1 MRIVILG
8 LPQAGQ
14 QELFSV
20 ISGVP
25 LDTIRQKPME
35 AQVGSCNVR
44 DPRITKLSQMYKP
57 KKTTYTRIEYLLLP
71 DFTTQGPSKSLI
83 LTELRNADE
92 LCWVAQ
98 AGSAEADINT
108 FLAELIINDLMLV
121 EKRLENIN
129 RELKSRQSDERL
141 KEKALM
147 ELCQKQLNLEQPV
160 SALEMSDEQKKQL
173 RTTYQFLTIKP
184 IVLVVNVPEDKIKD
198 ASIALAIREKYH
210 HPCVQLS
217 AGLEA
222 EIGQLAESERGEFM
236 KELGIDEPA
245 VDKLSRLVYEGL
257 GLISFF
263 TVGEDEVRAWPVRRS
278 ASAAEAGGVIH
289 TDIAKGFVRA
299 EHFTYDDLIA
309 LGSEDKIKEA
319 GKFSLKGR
327 DYIVQDGDI
336 LSFRFN
342 V

>member
-1 MRIVILG
+1 MKIDILG
-8 LPQAGQ
+8 LPQAGH

-25 LDTIRQKPME
+25 LDTVRQKPLE
-35 AQVGSCNVR
+35 VQLGTCNVR
-44 DPRITKLSQMYKP
+44 DPRITKLSQMFQP

-71 DFTTQGPSKSLI
+71 DFTTQGPTKSLI
-83 LTELRNADE
+83 MTELRNADE

-98 AGSAEADINT
+98 AGSAETDINT
-108 FLAELIINDLMLV
+108 FLAELVINDLMLV

-147 ELCQKQLNLEQPV
+147 ELCHGQLNAEKPV
-160 SALEMSDEQKKQL
+160 SSIEINDEQKKQL
-173 RTTYQFLTIKP
+173 RTYQFLTLKP
-184 IVLVVNVPEDKIKD
+184 IVLVVNVPEDKIKET
-198 ASIALAIREKYH
+198 AIAAKIKEQFKY
-210 HPCVQLS
+210 PSVQLS

-222 EIGQLAESERGEFM
+222 EISQLAETDRAEFM

-245 VDKLSRLVYEGL
+245 VDKLNRLVYEGL

-263 TVGEDEVRAWPVRRS
+263 TVGEDEVRAWPVRRG
-278 ASAAEAGGVIH
+278 ASAAEAGAVIH

-299 EHFTYDDLIA
+299 EHFTYDDLIT
-309 LGSEDKIKEA
+309 LGSEAKIKEA

-327 DYIVQDGDI
+327 DYVVQDGDI
-336 LSFRFN
+336 LNFRFN

>member
-1 MRIVILG
+1 MKIDLLG
-8 LPQAGQ
+8 LPQAGH

-25 LDTIRQKPME
+25 LETIRQKPLE
-35 AQVGSCNVR
+35 VQLGTCNVR
-44 DPRITKLSQMYKP
+44 DPRITKLSLMYRP

-71 DFTTQGPSKSLI
+71 DFTTQGPTKSLI
-83 LTELRNADE
+83 MTELRNADE
-92 LCWVAQ
+92 LCWVVRSA
-98 AGSAEADINT
+98 SAETDINT
-108 FLAELIINDLMLV
+108 FLAELVINDLMLV

-147 ELCQKQLNLEQPV
+147 EMCHERLNTEQPI
-160 SALEMSDEQKKQL
+160 SSMTLNDEQKKQL
-173 RTTYQFLTIKP
+173 RTYQFLTLKP
-184 IVLVVNVPEDKIKD
+184 IVLVVNVPEDKIKET
-198 ASIALAIREKYH
+198 SIALKIKEQFNY
-210 HPCVQLS
+210 PCVQLS

-222 EIGQLAESERGEFM
+222 EISQLAENERAEFM
-236 KELGIDEPA
+236 KEMGIAEPA
-245 VDKLSRLVYEGL
+245 VDKLNRLVYEGL

-263 TVGEDEVRAWPVRRS
+263 TVGEDEVRAWPVRRG
-278 ASAAEAGGVIH
+278 AAAAEAGAVIH

-309 LGSEDKIKEA
+309 LGSEAKIKEA

-327 DYIVQDGDI
+327 DYVVQDGDI